1 MKKQEALNHWA
12 GLGDNLPILPNM
24 ETIPYKAKG
33 STYGAC
39 GVRIDGNPAFVDA
52 VLSHLKELLDGENCV
67 TRLGLA
73 RNDVDGKAFDKT
85 FSNQAEAAECCYIRL
100 HERGSQGQ
108 MASAVFDKH
117 LHGATER
124 FLNVQGAA

>member
-1 MKKQEALNHWA
+1 MKKAETLKAWAALP
-12 GLGDNLPILPNM
+12 DNMPILPHM

-39 GVRIDGNPAFVDA
+39 GVRIDGNPAFVSA
-52 VLSHLKELLDGENCV
+52 VLSHLKELLDGENCA

-73 RNDVDGKAFDKT
+73 RNSVDGAGVNKEFHNTADK
-85 FSNQAEAAECCYIRL
+85 AECCYIRL

-124 FLNVQGAA
+124 FFALQGA

>member
-1 MKKQEALNHWA
+1 MKKAEALAAWK
-12 GLGDNLPILPNM
+12 GLDPDLPMLRHM
-24 ETIPYKAKG
+24 ESIPYKAKG

-52 VLSHLKELLDGENCV
+52 VLSHLQELIDGENCS
-67 TRLGLA
+67 TRLGLS
-73 RNDVDGKAFDKT
+73 RNVVDGSGLDKAFFNTAD
-85 FSNQAEAAECCYIRL
+85 QAECCYVRL

-124 FLNVQGAA
+124 FLTSQGR

>member
-1 MKKQEALNHWA
+1 MMTKGATLNHWQ
-12 GLGDNLPILPNM
+12 GLKEDQPILSKM
-24 ETIPYKAKG
+24 EPLPYKAKG

-39 GVRIDGNPAFVDA
+39 GIRIDGNPEFIDA
-52 VLSHLKELLDGENCV
+52 VLSHLKELIDGENCV
-67 TRLGLA
+67 TRLGLS
-73 RNDVDGKAFDKT
+73 RNAVDGKGLNKAFYNTADH
-85 FSNQAEAAECCYIRL
+85 AECCYIRL

-124 FLNVQGAA
+124 FLSIHN